1 MYPQNVYRVAAMDE
15 QPMRGEEA
23 LGDERSPDRLKEPR
37 NGNRHVIATFN
48 DVSKARLAARQL
60 TGDKGCSSVRLLI
73 RKKGPVAEGES
84 PEEFDDMDVKWTQGA
99 VAGAIKGAAIGAVVG
114 LAIALALWLS
124 NAASVGMSFALA
136 VPIAAAFG
144 AWALGIVGAFG
155 KTWDMSYRD
164 AAMDGQ
170 AVVTMDTKDGKA
182 ADTAFSV
189 LLDTDAEVVEEFD
202 GGERVR
208 LETGN
213 R

>member
-1 MYPQNVYRVAAMDE
+1 MYFLDVYRVAVMDN

-23 LGDERSPDRLKEPR
+23 LGDEHSPDRLKEPR
-37 NGNRHVIATFN
+37 NGTRHVIATFN

-60 TGDKGCSSVRLLI
+60 TGDKGCASVRLMI
-73 RKKGPVAEGES
+73 RKGGQVAEGES
-84 PEEFDDMDVKWTQGA
+84 PEEFDDIDVKWTQGL
-99 VAGAIKGAAIGAVVG
+99 VAGALKGAAIGAAVG
-114 LAIALALWLS
+114 LALALALWLS
-124 NAASVGMSFALA
+124 DAASVGMSFALA

-144 AWALGIVGAFG
+144 AWILGMVGAFG

-170 AVVTMDTKDGKA
+170 AVVTMDTDDVKS
-182 ADTAFSV
+182 ADSAFSAM
-189 LLDTDAEVVEEFD
+189 LRTDAELVEEFA
-202 GGERVR
+202 GGERIR